1 MSKQKFLIYINRLV
15 EKNVN
20 SKTVLAEKAKISRVT
35 FYKLL
40 SGEIEEA
47 RLSTF
52 INLAYALDV
61 HPVELIRRY
70 FSVDTDTAQ
79 QSTAQQSTALS
90 VVEPEIVIKKRRKKM
105 NGASFVNDLS
115 CPDNTRVQA
124 HEVFEKT
131 WLVTNTGDLPWQGV
145 YLHCIDNLPRNLGLP
160 IGLNP
165 KQLSVPVPNT
175 AVGETVSISVTFTA
189 PSIPGCVISYW
200 KLMDEQGNSLDN
212 YLFHCLVQVISL

>member
-1 MSKQKFLIYINRLV
+1 
-15 EKNVN
+15 
-20 SKTVLAEKAKISRVT
+20 
-35 FYKLL
+35 LL

-52 INLAYALDV
+52 INLAYALDT

-79 QSTAQQSTALS
+79 QSTALS
-90 VVEPEIVIKKRRKKM
+90 VVNLDIVIKKRRKKM

-131 WLVTNTGDLPWQGV
+131 WLITNTGDLPWQGV
-145 YLHCIDNLPRNLGLP
+145 YLHCIDDLPRYPGLP

-165 KQLSVPVPNT
+165 KQLRVPVPNT
-175 AVGETVSISVTFTA
+175 EVGETVSISVTFTA

-200 KLMDEQGNSLDN
+200 KLVDEQGNNLDN